1 MNTRPFLWV
10 VALSGVLFATGCGP
24 GTWDRYHYGSSS
36 YYGGYPSYYGGY
48 TTPYYGGYAPYYG
61 DSYYYGPHYSVPS
74 RSHSHAEEHAYL
86 EHKYDKAMNRLNR
99 QEQEAEAKLAR
110 RYGGNAADPRF
121 QEQAGRIDRKYDYKR
136 GKDERNLAKEHREY
150 HSGW

>member
-1 MNTRPFLWV
+1 MNTRSLLWIV
-10 VALSGVLFATGCGP
+10 MLSGTLFAAGCGP
-24 GTWDRYHYGSSS
+24 GTWDRSYYGSPS
-36 YYGGYPSYYGGY
+36 YYGGSPSYYGGY

-99 QEQEAEAKLAR
+99 QEQ
-110 RYGGNAADPRF
+110 
-121 QEQAGRIDRKYDYKR
+121 AGRIDRKYDYKR
-136 GKDERNLAKEHREY
+136 GKVERNLAKEHREY